1 MAVKARMKSVEAGIQ
16 NGHSLVDEDNDDSP
30 GKTYTVFS
38 KWILTNRE
46 SVLDPK
52 ILVKAKEL
60 GIKKKNK
67 TVQTLALNF
76 FTENTVKEVSKYHA
90 LFAKVISLLLSPF
103 GGWSTLLGGIEQ
115 LCREAYPSLVPLSV
129 PKIIMEFYQAN
140 ILEEDV
146 IKQWGTHVSKKFSHT
161 FLSAPGEFPHK
172 LIALLM

>member
-16 NGHSLVDEDNDDSP
+16 NGRSLVDEDNDDSP

-76 FTENTVKEVSKYHA
+76 FTENTVKEVSKHHA
-90 LFAKVISLLLSPF
+90 LFAK
-103 GGWSTLLGGIEQ
+103 
-115 LCREAYPSLVPLSV
+115 LVNT
-129 PKIIMEFYQAN
+129 A
-140 ILEEDV
+140 
-146 IKQWGTHVSKKFSHT
+146 WRH
-161 FLSAPGEFPHK
+161 
-172 LIALLM
+172 